1 MSAGL
6 RIILVFISFLTLTFI
21 IRKIRQSKLQIEYT
35 LFWIGFSV
43 LLLIFSLFPQMV
55 YWLTDLAG
63 VQSPVNFVFLVVIF
77 ILIIKNFFMTL
88 QIAKMEERFQN
99 LVQEIGIRELEK
111 NNEE

>member
-1 MSAGL
+1 MSVGL

-35 LFWIGFSV
+35 LFWLGFSI
-43 LLLIFSLFPQMV
+43 LLLVLSLFPQIV
-55 YWLTDLAG
+55 YWLTDFVG
-63 VQSPVNFVFLVVIF
+63 VQSPVNFVFLIVIF

-99 LVQEIGIRELEK
+99 LVQELGIQEMEK
-111 NNEE
+111 RKEK